1 MNMVDKISD
10 LDLNKSYSYAD
21 YLTWQFD
28 EYVELIKGKI
38 FQMSP
43 APRAMHQ
50 RVQGKIYNRIYNYLE
65 NKKCEVF
72 VSPFDVRIPL
82 KNQKSNDTVFSVV
95 QPDICIVC
103 EESKIDEKGCN
114 GAPDFI
120 AEILSPST
128 MRKDANEKYSLY
140 EEAGVKEYWLVW
152 PEDKAIQIFDLENG
166 VFVKR
171 GLYEFEG
178 KVFIKSIGEFELDLK
193 DIFAIK

>member
-1 MNMVDKISD
+1 MVDKISD